1 MFAASETLHAPHLL
15 DVEVAQVVRRYAA
28 NSEIEAERGRMV

>member
-15 DVEVAQVVRRYAA
+15 DVEQVARRYAA
-28 NSEIEAERGRMV
+28 NREIDADRGRMV